1 MSYGNNGVNNH
12 NNGIITFMS
21 YDEFADIQEQMDAR
35 RKCRKAK
42 ERKNRAM
49 YFHRQRIMGAAI
61 GLVGIALLILGCYL
75 DTRIMQAFG
84 AFTGVFGLLI
94 ITTRQM
100 VLVDSYYLECQ
111 ERMRN
116 D

>member
-1 MSYGNNGVNNH
+1 MNCGNTGVNNH

-21 YDEFADIQEQMDAR
+21 YNEFADLQEQMEAR
-35 RKCRKAK
+35 RKSRKAK

-49 YFHRQRIMGAAI
+49 YFHRQRILGAIVGLI
-61 GLVGIALLILGCYL
+61 GVALLIFGCYL
-75 DTRIMQAFG
+75 NARIMQAFG

-94 ITTRQM
+94 MTTRQM
-100 VLVDSYYLECQ
+100 ILVDSYYLECQ
-111 ERMRN
+111 ERMHN